1 MWLIRSLS
9 EEARIEYTRKAVVV
23 LGFDGEDW
31 LEKLIAATT
40 EEIEEAQEKIG
51 MTMMNAVDDGEWFQ
65 KGFDLYKPVV
75 PAWIESIMIGDCG
88 FKVRSISARK

>member
-1 MWLIRSLS
+1 
-9 EEARIEYTRKAVVV
+9 
-23 LGFDGEDW
+23 
-31 LEKLIAATT
+31 
-40 EEIEEAQEKIG
+40 
-51 MTMMNAVDDGEWFQ
+51 MMNAVDDGEWFQ